1 MRRLPAL
8 LCLLL
13 ISFSA
18 AMAQVPPQ
26 YELLIN
32 PKGLR
37 ETVED
42 LSSKTLGGRASGTI
56 DAVTTQQYLL
66 GRFRAIGL
74 KPFYW
79 KEMQSLRYRDT
90 TILRN
95 IMGVIPAK
103 HPGRDYLVVS
113 AHYDHL
119 GTLKGRM
126 YPGADDNAS
135 GVAAMISLAEAL
147 MQMHR
152 DGNAPDINILFV
164 AFDGKE
170 LSMSGSKYFV
180 RHLPIPKSRIRCNL
194 NLDIMGSTLVPVHKN
209 RPDYMI
215 VLGCNSLPQADR
227 NVVRTCNGKKKFR
240 LDIDYTFYGSTDFTR
255 MMYTLGDHDS
265 FAKAGIPALF
275 FTSGFHNHTYKP
287 TDTPDI
293 IDYDILAK
301 RTHLILDVIYNLAR
315 H

>member
-1 MRRLPAL
+1 MRRLSAL
-8 LCLLL
+8 FCTLLTA
-13 ISFSA
+13 FTA
-18 AMAQVPPQ
+18 AVAQVPPQ
-26 YELLIN
+26 YEELIK
-32 PKGLR
+32 PKELKS
-37 ETVED
+37 TVED
-42 LSSKTLGGRASGTI
+42 LSSKLFGGRASGTI

-66 GRFRAIGL
+66 GRFREIGL

-79 KEMQSLRYRDT
+79 KDIQSIRYRDT

-95 IMGVIPAK
+95 IMGVIPSSRGSK
-103 HPGRDYLVVS
+103 DYLVVS
-113 AHYDHL
+113 AHYDHI
-119 GTLKGRM
+119 GTIKGKL

-135 GVAAMISLAEAL
+135 GVAAMLALAEAF

-180 RHLPIPKSRIRCNL
+180 KHLPVPKNRIRCNI
-194 NLDIMGSTLVPVHKN
+194 NLDILGSSLVPVHKN

-215 VLGCNSLPQADR
+215 VLGCSSLPQAYR
-227 NVVRTCNGKKKFR
+227 SVVDKINGKKKFR
-240 LDIDYTFYGSTDFTR
+240 MDIDHTFYGSTDFTR

-275 FTSGFHNHTYKP
+275 FTSGFHDHTYKP

-293 IDYDILAK
+293 IDYEMLAR
-301 RTHLILDVIYNLAR
+301 RTRLIMDVLYNLAR
-315 H
+315 

>member
-1 MRRLPAL
+1 MKRLSVL
-8 LCLLL
+8 LCSLLMT
-13 ISFSA
+13 FGA

-37 ETVED
+37 STVED
-42 LSSKTLGGRASGTI
+42 LSSKTLGGRASGTV

-66 GRFRAIGL
+66 GRFRSIGL

-95 IMGVIPAK
+95 IMGVIPASR
-103 HPGRDYLVVS
+103 GSNDYLVVS
-113 AHYDHL
+113 AHYDHI
-119 GTLKGRM
+119 GTIKGTM

-135 GVAAMISLAEAL
+135 GVAAMLSLAEAL

-152 DGNAPDINILFV
+152 DGNGPNINILFV

-170 LSMSGSKYFV
+170 FSMSGSKYFV
-180 RHLPIPKSRIRCNL
+180 KHLPVSKSHIRCNL

-215 VLGCNSLPQADR
+215 VLGCNSLRPEDR
-227 NVVRTCNGKKKFR
+227 NVVRFCNGKKKFK

-265 FAKAGIPALF
+265 FVKAGIPALF

-287 TDTPDI
+287 TDKPDI

-301 RTHLILDVIYNLAR
+301 RTHLILDVIYNLSR